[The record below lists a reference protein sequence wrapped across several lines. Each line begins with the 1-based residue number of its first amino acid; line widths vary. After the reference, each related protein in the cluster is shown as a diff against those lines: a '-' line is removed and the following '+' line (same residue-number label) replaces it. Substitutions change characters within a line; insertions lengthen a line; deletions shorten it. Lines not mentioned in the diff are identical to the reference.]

1 MLNLFIFND
10 GLEKITQNGNNIK
23 MKSSPAFL
31 RIILDSITEGVFT
44 INKDRVITSFN
55 QAAESITGFS
65 REEAIGKKCF
75 EVFQADICQESCAL
89 ARTLKTG
96 KNVVDLPVNILD
108 AGGRVIPISV
118 TTAVLKDN
126 QGQMMGGVETFRD
139 LSPIEALRK
148 EISKKYTLNDIISK
162 SEALQ
167 KIFDTLPDIAQ
178 SDSAVLIQGPS
189 GSGKELLAK
198 AIHQLS
204 PRKEKPFV
212 AINCSALPETLIESE
227 LFGYVRGAFTDA
239 KKDKQGKF
247 AQADSG
253 TLFLDE
259 IGDLPLAVQAKLL
272 RVLQEKAYEPLGS
285 NVSKPVKARLI
296 SASNK
301 ELKELVKAGSF
312 RDDLYYRLKV
322 IQINLPTLKERRE
335 DIPLLIDHFI
345 NKFNLR
351 TGKKISQVSPKVLQ
365 LLMHYDYPGNIRE
378 LENIIEHAFVLCH
391 GSTIQIAHLPP
402 ELQKDSRESGILAG
416 STEPKL
422 KDRER
427 NLIQQTLEK
436 YHGNRTLTAKALGLH
451 PTTLWR
457 KLKRIS

>member
-1 MLNLFIFND
+1 
-10 GLEKITQNGNNIK
+10 

-75 EVFQADICQESCAL
+75 EIFQADICQESCAL

-96 KNVVDLPVNILD
+96 KTVVDLPVNILN
-108 AGGRVIPISV
+108 AQGKVIPISV
-118 TTAVLKDN
+118 TTAVLKD
-126 QGQMMGGVETFRD
+126 GQDRMIGGVETFRD

-148 EISKKYTLNDIISK
+148 EITKQYTLKDIISK

-167 KIFDTLPDIAQ
+167 KIFNNLPDIAQ

-198 AIHQLS
+198 AIHNLS

-212 AINCSALPETLIESE
+212 AINCSALPETLLESE

-239 KKDKQGKF
+239 KKDKPGKF

-259 IGDLPLAVQAKLL
+259 IGDLPLTVQAKLL
-272 RVLQEKAYEPLGS
+272 RVLQEKTYEPLGS
-285 NVSKPVKARLI
+285 NVSKPVKARVI
-296 SASNK
+296 SATNK
-301 ELKELVKAGSF
+301 NLKRLVLEGSF

-322 IQINLPTLKERRE
+322 IQIDLPTLKERRE
-335 DIPLLIDHFI
+335 DIPILIDHFI

-351 TGKKISQVSPKVLQ
+351 TGKKITLVSPKVLQ
-365 LLMHYDYPGNIRE
+365 ILMQYDYPGNIRE

-391 GSTIQIAHLPP
+391 GSTIQLSHLPP
-402 ELQKDSRESGILAG
+402 EIQGGTSESSDSQIPFEK
-416 STEPKL
+416 KL
-422 KDRER
+422 KAQEQE
-427 NLIQQTLEK
+427 LIQQTLDK
-436 YHGNRTLTAKALGLH
+436 YHGNRTLAAKALGLH

-457 KLKRIS
+457 KLKHLS